1 MITNERFDR
10 IDQAYKA
17 TLGDRDPG
25 TVSVVDLLPAIFD
38 AVPDTSLEEIAD
50 ALCWVGDRA
59 EREADA
65 FRRYRNAKYGNVGKT
80 AQPGDGT
87 LPFPPKTRQ

>member
-25 TVSVVDLLPAIFD
+25 TVSGVDLLPAIFG
-38 AVPDTSLEEIAD
+38 AVPEHLAREIAD
-50 ALCWVGDRA
+50 AIVLGW
-59 EREADA
+59 
-65 FRRYRNAKYGNVGKT
+65 
-80 AQPGDGT
+80 
-87 LPFPPKTRQ
+87 